1 MARKKRA
8 MLPKV
13 ASDKKTG
20 GHDNERHFADLIGGK
35 VVGGKNTGK
44 TDVIDSEDHTYSV
57 KGGKKWQIFLYARKR
72 FVTNTEFQEI
82 GNIANL
88 IIDCIDAF
96 PESRSDYL
104 ADKISAKKRLQLP
117 MRRFK
122 DEICKPDI
130 FPQLLSKA
138 IFNGNEVSYFS
149 ALPRE
154 LSDKNLPLSQKYFHV
169 FSAEDVVNLL
179 STNLEIE
186 NTKARGSREMDDQK
200 VGFRYD
206 NRRVGEIEIRTDSGD
221 KYRRAFWRL
230 DSTSMLK
237 LLRSNLD
244 ATIIK
249 DRQFSVYGS
258 ARNDF

>member
-1 MARKKRA
+1 MA
-8 MLPKV
+8 
-13 ASDKKTG
+13 
-20 GHDNERHFADLIGGK
+20 N
-35 VVGGKNTGK
+35 
-44 TDVIDSEDHTYSV
+44 
-57 KGGKKWQIFLYARKR
+57 FLYARKR

-117 MRRFK
+117 MRRLK
-122 DEICKPDI
+122 DEICKLI
-130 FPQLLSKA
+130 FSHNCCQKRFLMGTKSITFA
-138 IFNGNEVSYFS
+138 
-149 ALPRE
+149 ALPKE
-154 LSDKNLPLSQKYFHV
+154 LSDKNLSLSQKYFHV
-169 FSAEDVVNLL
+169 FSAKDVVNLL
-179 STNLEIE
+179 STNLGVE
-186 NTKARGSREMDDQK
+186 NTKARGSRETDDQK

-206 NRRVGEIEIRTDSGD
+206 DRRVGEIEIRTDSGG

-244 ATIIK
+244 ATVIK
-249 DRQFSVYGS
+249 DRQISVYGS
-258 ARNDF
+258 ARDNF

>member
-8 MLPKV
+8 MPSHV

-20 GHDNERHFADLIGGK
+20 GHDNESCFAALIGGE
-35 VVGGKNTGK
+35 VVGGKTDK
-44 TDVIDSEDHTYSV
+44 TDVILESNTYSV
-57 KGGKKWQIFLYARKR
+57 KGGKKWQIFLYGRKR
-72 FVTNTEFQEI
+72 FVTNTEFQDI

-104 ADKISAKKRLQLP
+104 ADKISTKKRLQLP
-117 MRRFK
+117 MRKLK

-138 IFNGNEVSYFS
+138 IFNGKEVHYFAALPKEVS
-149 ALPRE
+149 
-154 LSDKNLPLSQKYFHV
+154 DKDVPSSQKYFHV
-169 FSAEDVVNLL
+169 FSAEDVVDLF

-186 NTKARGSREMDDQK
+186 NTKARNRGQMDDQK

-206 NRRVGEIEIRTDSGD
+206 NRRVGEIEIRTDSGG

-249 DRQFSVYGS
+249 DRQISVYGS
-258 ARNDF
+258 ARNNF